1 MSRDIKIMAAA
12 FAGMGVLHFVRP
24 EPFEAIVPRPLPR
37 KRELV
42 HASGVAEL
50 ACAGL
55 MAWPRTRRLGGVL
68 AVGLL
73 AAVFPANVQM
83 TVSAVQD
90 PRKPWWWT
98 LGTVLRLPLQL
109 PMIRI
114 ALKAARGT
122 AP

>member
-1 MSRDIKIMAAA
+1 MSRDIKIMAGA
-12 FAGMGVLHFVRP
+12 FVGMGVLHFVKP
-24 EPFEAIVPRPLPR
+24 QPFEAIVPKPLPY

-42 HASGVAEL
+42 YASGVAEL
-50 ACAGL
+50 ACGVMLAKPG
-55 MAWPRTRRLGGVL
+55 TRRLGGAL

-90 PRKPWWWT
+90 DRKPWWYT

-114 ALKAARGT
+114 ALKAARG
-122 AP
+122 

>member
-1 MSRDIKIMAAA
+1 MSRDIKLLAAGL
-12 FAGMGVLHFVRP
+12 AGMGVLHFVKP
-24 EPFEAIVPRPLPR
+24 EPFEAIVPKPLPR

-42 HASGVAEL
+42 YASGVAEL

-55 MAWPRTRRLGGVL
+55 MARPQTRRLGGAL

-73 AAVFPANVQM
+73 ASVFPANVQM
-83 TVSAVQD
+83 TIDSARD
-90 PRKPWWWT
+90 PRKPWWFT

-114 ALKAARGT
+114 ALKAARG
-122 AP
+122 

>member
-1 MSRDIKIMAAA
+1 MSRDIKIMAGA
-12 FAGMGVLHFVRP
+12 FVGMGILHFVKP
-24 EPFEAIVPRPLPR
+24 KPFEDIVPMPLPY

-42 HASGVAEL
+42 YASGVVEL
-50 ACAGL
+50 ACGAML
-55 MAWPRTRRLGGVL
+55 AKPETRRLGGVL

-90 PRKPWWWT
+90 TRKPWWYT
-98 LGTVLRLPLQL
+98 LGTVLRLPMQL

-114 ALKAARGT
+114 ALKAARG
-122 AP
+122 